1 MEIEEFPSHII
12 EKIKNTWETWN
23 SPPRLSSDSLHLDEI
38 EEMNLTNIQ
47 EDEDKKSCIRKII
60 IKSMIMQAV
69 THAKD
74 MRRGSNHIHEKIESL
89 SETLFGIQ
97 NTVV

>member
-23 SPPRLSSDSLHLDEI
+23 SPPRLSSDSLHLDEV
-38 EEMNLTNIQ
+38 EEMNLTNMQ
-47 EDEDKKSCIRKII
+47 GDEDKKSCIRKII
-60 IKSMIMQAV
+60 IKSMMMQAV

-74 MRRGSNHIHEKIESL
+74 MRRASNHIHEKAKSL